1 MNLDEFISESFKG
14 IIKGVKDAQPFAKQN
29 TAIINPDVEKNKISS
44 GARVKFYDNKDGAR
58 IVSDIDFDIAVTIVN
73 QKENGIGGGI
83 TVLGIALG
91 GKQATRNND
100 EIVSRIKF
108 TVSIVFPDS
117 KPEPSCILAT
127 VKQKILYNF
136 QLRLYNARYG
146 IKF

>member
-108 TVSIVFPDS
+108 TVSIVLPDS
-117 KPEPSCILAT
+117 NP
-127 VKQKILYNF
+127 
-136 QLRLYNARYG
+136 
-146 IKF
+146 